1 DPRLPLARLRARG
14 QLCELRAT
22 DLQFDLAEA
31 GSFLHLTLERD
42 LEPSTLTTI
51 LSRTEGWIAGL
62 QLTALLLQG
71 QRSEA
76 EVRAFL
82 AESLGTHRY
91 LVEYLGEEVFSHQPE
106 AVQSFLLHTC
116 ILPRFSAPLC
126 AVVSCG
132 RFVPSCACTT
142 PGPCFS
148 AEPVTPTWLPWRRPI
163 GSFEGRRAISG
174 WAWWKCCERW
184 PPCSG

>member
-1 DPRLPLARLRARG
+1 TVTPQPPQHASPPPSDHSPPPLHLPITSRSDPLLPLARLRPRG

-31 GSFLHLTLERD
+31 GSFLHLTLSRD
-42 LEPSTLTTI
+42 LEPSTLAAI

-82 AESLGTHRY
+82 AETLGTHRY
-91 LVEYLGEEVFSHQPE
+91 LVEYLGEE
-106 AVQSFLLHTC
+106 
-116 ILPRFSAPLC
+116 
-126 AVVSCG
+126 
-132 RFVPSCACTT
+132 
-142 PGPCFS
+142 
-148 AEPVTPTWLPWRRPI
+148 
-163 GSFEGRRAISG
+163 
-174 WAWWKCCERW
+174 
-184 PPCSG
+184 